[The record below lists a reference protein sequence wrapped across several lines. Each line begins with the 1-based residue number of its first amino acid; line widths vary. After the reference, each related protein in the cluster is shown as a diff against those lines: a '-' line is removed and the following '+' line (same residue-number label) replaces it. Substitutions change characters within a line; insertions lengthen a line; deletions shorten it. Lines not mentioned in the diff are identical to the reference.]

1 MTLNIK
7 CATWDEDILFLSTPN
22 NLITTARVFSQALI
36 HSNLFDG
43 YLNKH
48 GNLTDL
54 SLSEMADKNSKN
66 RLCAPLLKVFVYKY
80 VTIVYNVMLYVI
92 NVYL

>member
-1 MTLNIK
+1 VTLNIK

-43 YLNKH
+43 HLNKH

-54 SLSEMADKNSKN
+54 TLSEMADKKFKKPFACTVIEGIC
-66 RLCAPLLKVFVYKY
+66 LY